1 MERALTI
8 DVAIDIIS
16 KFDFQKV
23 RNYLLTQNDVAPTL
37 EEMRSTALL
46 VLQRAI
52 DNGDSCHNVSS
63 GGFHAYKLDN
73 KLLYLMFSIETKSL
87 IDEKIS

>member
-1 MERALTI
+1 MEKTLTI
-8 DVAIDIIS
+8 DVAVEIIS
-16 KFDFQKV
+16 KFDFVKI
-23 RNYLLTQNDVAPTL
+23 RSYLQTQNDIVPSL

-52 DNGDSCHNVSS
+52 DSRENCYNVSS
-63 GGFHAYKLDN
+63 GGFHAFKLDG
-73 KLLYLMFSIETKSL
+73 KLLHLIFSIETKSL

>member
-1 MERALTI
+1 MEKGLSI
-8 DVAIDIIS
+8 DVAVEIIS
-16 KFDFQKV
+16 KFDFIKV
-23 RNYLLTQNDVAPTL
+23 RDYLSTQNEVTPSL

-52 DNGDSCHNVSS
+52 DSKDGCYNVSS

-73 KLLYLMFSIETKSL
+73 KFLYLMFSIETKSL